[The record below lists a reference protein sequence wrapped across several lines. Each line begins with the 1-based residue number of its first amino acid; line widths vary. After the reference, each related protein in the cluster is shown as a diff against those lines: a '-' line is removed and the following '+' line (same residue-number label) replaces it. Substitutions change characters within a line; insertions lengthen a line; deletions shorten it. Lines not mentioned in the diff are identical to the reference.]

1 MSTGPAIGIDLGT
14 TFSCIGVFQDG
25 KVKILANNLGY
36 RKTPSYVAFRDKER
50 IIGDAAKNQAAVNPT
65 HTVFNVKRLIGRR
78 FNDEAVQGDMRRW
91 PFKVINSGERPKI
104 EVKHRG
110 VTKQFTAEEISSVVL
125 LRMKET
131 AEAYLGERVKNA
143 VITVPACFNDSQRQ
157 ATINAGKIAGLNVM
171 RIINESTAAA
181 LAYGL
186 DRRVDRQR
194 NVLIYDLGGG
204 TFNVSIV
211 SIENENFE
219 VKAVGGDTHLGG
231 EDFDSRLVD
240 HCVEMFKQEHKGRDL
255 TTSAKAISRLRK
267 QCENAKRTLSSA
279 ERTNID
285 VESLFEGINFSASIT
300 RRCFEQLCL
309 DLFFR
314 TLELAKK
321 ALSDAKLDMADVHEV
336 LLVGGSTRI
345 PKVQQLLQNFFC
357 ESKLNKSINPDEAA
371 AYGAVLLASSL
382 TDEKPLMLVEVA
394 PHSLDLVTT
403 TLIKRNTKIPTKT
416 SEVFTTSSDYQ
427 SSMSF
432 QVYEDGHTTAND
444 NNLLIEFQ
452 LSGIPL
458 APCGV
463 PRVQVTFAIDE
474 NGIFDVSAV
483 DKSSRKQ
490 IDISIKNRCCLSEDE
505 IEQVLNDAGRLKW
518 EDEKQK
524 SRMAAKI
531 MLEKYIFTIKSKIE
545 DDEVKQETSEEF
557 RENVLTMCDTMLKQI
572 DIDQMATKEDY
583 ELMHTKV
590 ESVCGPIMA
599 MNILSP

>member
-1 MSTGPAIGIDLGT
+1 
-14 TFSCIGVFQDG
+14 
-25 KVKILANNLGY
+25 
-36 RKTPSYVAFRDKER
+36 
-50 IIGDAAKNQAAVNPT
+50 
-65 HTVFNVKRLIGRR
+65 
-78 FNDEAVQGDMRRW
+78 MR
-91 PFKVINSGERPKI
+91 
-104 EVKHRG
+104 
-110 VTKQFTAEEISSVVL
+110 
-125 LRMKET
+125 
-131 AEAYLGERVKNA
+131 
-143 VITVPACFNDSQRQ
+143 
-157 ATINAGKIAGLNVM
+157 
-171 RIINESTAAA
+171 
-181 LAYGL
+181 
-186 DRRVDRQR
+186 
-194 NVLIYDLGGG
+194 
-204 TFNVSIV
+204 
-211 SIENENFE
+211 
-219 VKAVGGDTHLGG
+219 
-231 EDFDSRLVD
+231 
-240 HCVEMFKQEHKGRDL
+240 
-255 TTSAKAISRLRK
+255 
-267 QCENAKRTLSSA
+267 QC
-279 ERTNID
+279 
-285 VESLFEGINFSASIT
+285 
-300 RRCFEQLCL
+300 
-309 DLFFR
+309 
-314 TLELAKK
+314 
-321 ALSDAKLDMADVHEV
+321 
-336 LLVGGSTRI
+336 
-345 PKVQQLLQNFFC
+345 
-357 ESKLNKSINPDEAA
+357 KSINPDEAA

-452 LSGIPL
+452 L
-458 APCGV
+458 
-463 PRVQVTFAIDE
+463 
-474 NGIFDVSAV
+474 SAV

-599 MNILSP
+599 MNILSLTIHLVVISRDTETKNGERRHLPIDWPRRHVKSGLPSLLPPLPSTTPCW